1 MTLIDDLSEKVLYG
15 NAKETTELV
24 TQALSAGIAAEII
37 LNDGLIAPMQRV
49 GQLFEQGEFFVPE
62 MMIAARA
69 MRAGLVLLRPHLV
82 SSGVKPVGR
91 VVIGTVEGDLHD
103 IGKSLVSMM
112 LEGSG
117 FEIIDLG
124 VNVLPETFVAAVRNG
139 AEIVALSALLTTT
152 MPNMKRTIDAIAAA
166 GLREKVSIIIGGAPV
181 TQTYADSIGADGY
194 ASDAAKATHLAKSL
208 IGAA

>member
-1 MTLIDDLSEKVLYG
+1 
-15 NAKETTELV
+15 
-24 TQALSAGIAAEII
+24 
-37 LNDGLIAPMQRV
+37 
-49 GQLFEQGEFFVPE
+49 
-62 MMIAARA
+62 
-69 MRAGLVLLRPHLV
+69 
-82 SSGVKPVGR
+82 

-124 VNVLPETFVAAVRNG
+124 VNVLPETFVAAVREG

-166 GLREKVSIIIGGAPV
+166 GLRDKVSIIIGGAPV

-194 ASDAAKATHLAKSL
+194 APDAAKASHLAKAL